1 MVDTGT
7 HTTDALNTITGAN
20 ENALAPETSAPVE
33 ITYATIP
40 GGWVWYPKI
49 KQIVMFPSVSPHS
62 GNGQLQGENAICS
75 REWLTAPPLAC
86 PATTARSNGAIET
99 GNKWSKLTPS
109 AKHASVS

>member
-1 MVDTGT
+1 MDTGT

-20 ENALAPETSAPVE
+20 ENALAPETSVPVE

-62 GNGQLQGENAICS
+62 GNGQLQGGNAICS
-75 REWLTAPPLAC
+75 REWLTAPPLAG
-86 PATTARSNGAIET
+86 AR
-99 GNKWSKLTPS
+99 
-109 AKHASVS
+109 ASGLSGGDGVGHGGVWLGWEKTEER